1 MQQPSKL
8 WIGGSSP
15 PGDNLDLIIIKMRTL
30 LLFRWAPWC
39 GKSTFIKEHWLE
51 PYTLCADTFRMLYS
65 SPTLYVNGEVHIP
78 QNVNG
83 VAWDNLFS
91 CLEYRMQNGEFTVI
105 DATNS
110 KTVEM
115 NKYKK
120 LADEYRY
127 RLYIVDMTDIP
138 IEEVKRRNKLRPE
151 WKWVP
156 EEAIDNMYSRFSTQ
170 KIPSWIKVIKP
181 EEVNDLLRWRAVEIP
196 DTYKEVVHIG
206 DIHWCYETL
215 MSALPNGIEEDKFYI
230 FLWDYYERG
239 PEDVKTLDFME
250 SIIDLP
256 NVVCLEWNHETHLW
270 TYGIGK
276 IPRSKHFMG
285 YTVNELIEWGW
296 DAKRMRIFMKKL
308 LQCYYYTFK
317 GKTVLCTHWGISN
330 SNFEELFPLGLTC
343 IATMDLIHW
352 VGSYNDTWECDSN
365 FAKGDIIQIHWH
377 RNIEDKQIEWIANL
391 EWWVEWG
398 KELRVAIL
406 NDKLEIVKYP
416 YKDRIPSKEE
426 FFWVKQDITVK
437 QFIESL
443 RKNKYI
449 NEKNVQW
456 NISSFNFTRW
466 AFSRSHWDRETVK
479 ARWLFINTNTY
490 KIVARAY
497 NKFFNVDEQKST
509 MLFSIGQNAH
519 FPIVGYKKYNGY
531 LWIIWYDEESDEL
544 VFTSK
549 SEVGW
554 PHAQRLKEIVMEKG
568 IDLNKVKDYLKENF
582 CSLVFEVIDPVNDA
596 HIIKYTERDVILL
609 DCVKNTINFEK
620 LDYNSLLKLGE
631 ILWFTVKEKL
641 VELKDMVEL
650 RECIDEL
657 LNPNSEY
664 NTWTPI
670 EWMVF
675 VDKDD
680 FMFKQKWEYY
690 QQWKK
695 LRALIWVVARWQNF
709 THTWMLTNPEMN
721 EFYWWLKEQTLTWEE
736 NIIELR
742 DKFYEHKAMIS

>member
-1 MQQPSKL
+1 
-8 WIGGSSP
+8 
-15 PGDNLDLIIIKMRTL
+15 MRTL

-39 GKSTFIKEHWLE
+39 GKSTFIKENWLE

-78 QNVNG
+78 QNVNA

-91 CLEYRMQNGEFTVI
+91 TLEYRMQNGEFTVI

-138 IEEVKRRNKLRPE
+138 IDEVKRRNKQRPE

-156 EEAIDNMYSRFSTQ
+156 EEAIDNMYARFTTQ
-170 KIPSWIKVIKP
+170 KVPSWIKVIKP
-181 EEVNDLLRWRAVEIP
+181 EEVDSLLRWRAVKIP

-239 PEDVKTLDFME
+239 PENVKTLDFME

-308 LQCYYYTFK
+308 LQCYYYTYK

-330 SNFEELFPLGLTC
+330 SNFDKLFPLGLTC

-352 VGSYNDTWECDSN
+352 VGSYNDTAECDTN
-365 FAKGDIIQIHWH
+365 FAKGDVIQIHWH

-398 KELRVAIL
+398 KELRVAVL
-406 NDKLEIVKYP
+406 GDELEVVKYP

-426 FFWVKQDITVK
+426 FFWIKQDVTVK
-437 QFIESL
+437 QFIENL

-479 ARWLFINTNTY
+479 ARGLFINTNTY

-531 LWIIWYDEESDEL
+531 LWIIGYDEESDEL
-544 VFTSK
+544 IFTSK
-549 SEVGW
+549 SELWW
-554 PHAQRLKEIVMEKG
+554 PHAQWLKEIVIEKG
-568 IDLNKVKDYLKENF
+568 INLEKVKDYLKENL
-582 CSLVFEVIDPVNDA
+582 CSLVFEVIDLINDS

-620 LDYNSLLKLGE
+620 LDYDSLLKLWE
-631 ILWFTVKEKL
+631 LLWFTVKEKL

-709 THTWMLTNPEMN
+709 VHTWMLTNPEMN

-742 DKFYEHKAMIS
+742 DRFYEHKAMIS

>member
-317 GKTVLCTHWGISN
+317 GKTVLCTHWWISN

-343 IATMDLIHW
+343 LATIDLIHW

-365 FAKGDIIQIHWH
+365 FAKGDILSCHWH

-554 PHAQRLKEIVMEKG
+554 PHAQRLKEIVIEKG
-568 IDLNKVKDYLKENF
+568 IDLDKVKDYLKENF

-721 EFYWWLKEQTLTWEE
+721 EFYWWLKEQALTWEE

-742 DKFYEHKAMIS
+742 DKFYTNKAMIS

>member
-1 MQQPSKL
+1 MYA
-8 WIGGSSP
+8 
-15 PGDNLDLIIIKMRTL
+15 R
-30 LLFRWAPWC
+30 
-39 GKSTFIKEHWLE
+39 
-51 PYTLCADTFRMLYS
+51 
-65 SPTLYVNGEVHIP
+65 
-78 QNVNG
+78 
-83 VAWDNLFS
+83 
-91 CLEYRMQNGEFTVI
+91 FT
-105 DATNS
+105 
-110 KTVEM
+110 
-115 NKYKK
+115 
-120 LADEYRY
+120 
-127 RLYIVDMTDIP
+127 
-138 IEEVKRRNKLRPE
+138 
-151 WKWVP
+151 
-156 EEAIDNMYSRFSTQ
+156 TQ
-170 KIPSWIKVIKP
+170 KVPSWIKVIKP
-181 EEVNDLLRWRAVEIP
+181 EEVNSLLRWRAVEIP

-239 PEDVKTLDFME
+239 PENVKCLDFME

-330 SNFEELFPLGLTC
+330 SNFDELFPLGLTC

-352 VGSYNDTWECDSN
+352 VGSYNDTAECDTN
-365 FAKGDIIQIHWH
+365 FAKGNIIQIHWH

-398 KELRVAIL
+398 KELRVAVL
-406 NDKLEIVKYP
+406 GDELKIVKYP
-416 YKDRIPSKEE
+416 YKDRIPSKEG
-426 FFWVKQDITVK
+426 FFWIKQDVTVK

-443 RKNKYI
+443 RKNRYI

-479 ARWLFINTNTY
+479 ARGLFINTNTY

-497 NKFFNVDEQKST
+497 NKFFNIDEQKST

-531 LWIIWYDEESDEL
+531 LWIIGYDEESDEL
-544 VFTSK
+544 IFTSK

-554 PHAQRLKEIVMEKG
+554 PHAQWLKEIVVEKG
-568 IDLNKVKDYLKENF
+568 INLEKVKDYLKENL

-620 LDYNSLLKLGE
+620 LDYDSLLKLWE
-631 ILWFTVKEKL
+631 LLWFTVKEKL

-675 VDKDD
+675 VDKDN

-709 THTWMLTNPEMN
+709 VHTWMLTNPEMN

-742 DKFYEHKAMIS
+742 DKFYANKAMIS

>member
-1 MQQPSKL
+1 
-8 WIGGSSP
+8 
-15 PGDNLDLIIIKMRTL
+15 MRTL

-181 EEVNDLLRWRAVEIP
+181 EEVDGLLRWRAVEIP

-721 EFYWWLKEQTLTWEE
+721 EFYWWLKGQTLTWEE

-742 DKFYEHKAMIS
+742 DKFYTNKAMIS

>member
-1 MQQPSKL
+1 ME
-8 WIGGSSP
+8 
-15 PGDNLDLIIIKMRTL
+15 KMRTL

-39 GKSTFIKEHWLE
+39 GKSTFIKENWLE

-110 KTVEM
+110 KTTEM

-138 IEEVKRRNKLRPE
+138 IDEVKRRNKQRPE

-156 EEAIDNMYSRFSTQ
+156 EEAIDNMYARFTTQ
-170 KIPSWIKVIKP
+170 KVPSWIKVIKP
-181 EEVNDLLRWRAVEIP
+181 EEVNSLLRWRAVEIP

-239 PEDVKTLDFME
+239 PENIKTLDFME

-270 TYGIGK
+270 TYGVGK

-330 SNFEELFPLGLTC
+330 SNFDELFPLGLTC

-352 VGSYNDTWECDSN
+352 VGSYNDTAECDRN
-365 FAKGDIIQIHWH
+365 FSKGDIYWIHAH
-377 RNIEDKQIEWIANL
+377 RNIEDAQIEWIANL
-391 EWWVEWG
+391 EWWVEWW
-398 KELRVAIL
+398 KELRVAVL
-406 NDKLEIVKYP
+406 GDELEVVKYS

-426 FFWVKQDITVK
+426 FFWIKQDVTIK

-479 ARWLFINTNTY
+479 ARGLFINTNTY

-531 LWIIWYDEESDEL
+531 LWIIGYDEESDEL
-544 VFTSK
+544 IFTSK

-554 PHAQRLKEIVMEKG
+554 PHAQRLKEIVIERG
-568 IDLNKVKDYLKENF
+568 VNLEKVKDYLKENL

-620 LDYNSLLKLGE
+620 LDYDSLLKLWE
-631 ILWFTVKEKL
+631 LLWFTVKEKL

-675 VDKDD
+675 VDKDG

-709 THTWMLTNPEMN
+709 VHTWMLTNPEMN

-742 DKFYEHKAMIS
+742 DKFYANKAMIS

>member
-1 MQQPSKL
+1 MGN
-8 WIGGSSP
+8 IE
-15 PGDNLDLIIIKMRTL
+15 KMRTL

-39 GKSTFIKEHWLE
+39 GKSTFIKENWLE

-78 QNVNG
+78 QNVNA

-91 CLEYRMQNGEFTVI
+91 TLEYRMQNGEFTVI

-138 IEEVKRRNKLRPE
+138 IDEVKRRNKQRPE

-156 EEAIDNMYSRFSTQ
+156 EEAIDNMYARFTTQ
-170 KIPSWIKVIKP
+170 KVPSWIKVIKP
-181 EEVNDLLRWRAVEIP
+181 EEVVDLLRWRAVEIP
-196 DTYKEVVHIG
+196 DTYKEVVHIW

-239 PEDVKTLDFME
+239 PENVKTLDFME

-296 DAKRMRIFMKKL
+296 NPKRMRVFMKKL

-330 SNFEELFPLGLTC
+330 SNFDKLLPLGLTC

-352 VGSYNDTWECDSN
+352 VGSYNDTAECDTN
-365 FAKGDIIQIHWH
+365 FAKGNIIQIHWH

-398 KELRVAIL
+398 KELRVAVL
-406 NDKLEIVKYP
+406 GDELKVVKYP

-426 FFWVKQDITVK
+426 FFWIKQDVTVK
-437 QFIESL
+437 QFIENL

-479 ARWLFINTNTY
+479 ARGLFINTNTY

-531 LWIIWYDEESDEL
+531 LWIIGYDEESDEL
-544 VFTSK
+544 IFTSK

-554 PHAQRLKEIVMEKG
+554 PHAQRLKEIVIEKG
-568 IDLNKVKDYLKENF
+568 INLEKVKDYLKENL
-582 CSLVFEVIDPVNDA
+582 CSLVFEVIDPINDS

-620 LDYNSLLKLGE
+620 LDYDSLLKLWE
-631 ILWFTVKEKL
+631 LLWFTVKEKL

-709 THTWMLTNPEMN
+709 IHTWMLTNPEMN

-742 DKFYEHKAMIS
+742 DKFYTNKAMIS